1 MQEVFKILR
10 NIEQNRSRNV
20 KKAILIDNMGNE
32 LLRKYLYYAF
42 NDRMVF
48 GIGAKSLKKMDK
60 PSPAN
65 TNVVQRSL
73 FGNTSTT
80 TGRLS
85 SFKDI
90 FQLLDELVKHPFGSD
105 QDVMWVNN
113 FLVGCDE
120 EAYYWYSK
128 LITKDV
134 KIGCTA
140 STINEV
146 WDGYIPVFEVMLA
159 HPYKN
164 YSDKIEGKMFQ
175 LQQKINGFRF
185 ITIMDPVDCTI
196 RFFTRNGLELFD
208 FPEIENELK
217 KVFRLSNVECKPWVF
232 DGELQAK
239 NSFNDTQKMIMKHG
253 PKTDVIYHVFDWLH
267 LDEFESGQSKEGLFW
282 RYDAMQYIVPNTAH
296 IIIEP
301 ELYRGNDIAAVTKW
315 FNYAKT
321 QKWEGI
327 MLKLDT
333 PYTRTRTS
341 NMLKIKEFESIDLR
355 VLRVNEHKNG
365 GMLGSVTVDYKGVEV
380 DVGSGFSEPDRIKFW
395 NDQNLIID
403 RIIEIQFFEETT
415 NKEGKPSLQFPVFK
429 CIRYDK

>member
-1 MQEVFKILR
+1 MKEDIMQEVFSILR
-10 NIEQNRSRNV
+10 KIESNRSRNV
-20 KKAILIDNMGNE
+20 KKAILIDNSGNE

-42 NDRMVF
+42 NDRMVY
-48 GIGAKSLKKMDK
+48 GIGTKSLKLKNK
-60 PSPAN
+60 PVAPTTS
-65 TNVVQRSL
+65 TTQRPL
-73 FGNTSTT
+73 FGNSVT
-80 TGRLS
+80 TGRMC

-90 FQLLDELVKHPFGSD
+90 FQLLDELVKHPFGSA
-105 QDVMWVNN
+105 QDVMWVNT
-113 FLVGCDE
+113 FLSECDE

-164 YSDKIEGKMFQ
+164 YSDKIQGEFQ

-185 ITIMDPVDCTI
+185 ITVLHPDGSFN
-196 RFFTRNGLELFD
+196 FFTRNGLELFE
-208 FPEIENELK
+208 FPEIESELK
-217 KVFRLSNVECKPWVF
+217 GIVRLMSDKAIVL

-253 PKTDVIYHVFDWLH
+253 PKTDVIYHVFDWLFQ
-267 LDEFESGQSKEGLFW
+267 DEFEVGKSKNGLFY
-282 RYDAMQYIVPNTAH
+282 RYDSMQYIVPNTAH
-296 IIIEP
+296 IIVEP
-301 ELYRGNDIAAVTKW
+301 ELYRGSDIAAVTKW

-327 MLKLDT
+327 MLKLNT
-333 PYTRTRTS
+333 PYVRERTS

-365 GMLGSVTVDYKGVEV
+365 GMLGSVTVDYDGVEV

-403 RIIEIQFFEETT
+403 QVIEIQYFEETT